1 MRLVHT
7 LALIFLLFFC
17 VTHCDKGN
25 PADPGS
31 ESDKFIWVHFQGDST
46 RVMFDDLPKIDAD
59 GESAIQLSAFIDTT
73 IIPIYRDKN
82 GVAHETRRLYAYQ
95 ITGDDGFSASVK
107 GYPNNSWEHL
117 TLGHVLTETRLVVF
131 PDDKIDIAG
140 AYNVK
145 NARHIYI
152 HRKFDISSPDTT
164 AFIELRTVTPTS
176 VTNPEGT
183 VEDGLLLMDLVSG
196 YITAPE
202 NYRYEIIA
210 LDGYTPPTDLDWNQ
224 FQTGYWLLDSKKTM
238 FSDSTVA
245 IGKYQI
251 RVLEKI
257 LVK

>member
-1 MRLVHT
+1 MRFKLILVSM
-7 LALIFLLFFC
+7 FFFMAWF
-17 VTHCDKGN
+17 TNCDKNSPTSVN
-25 PADPGS
+25 PD
-31 ESDKFIWVHFQGDST
+31 SDGFFWIHFQNDST
-46 RVMFDDLPKIDAD
+46 KVNFNDLPKIDAD
-59 GESAIQLSAFIDTT
+59 GETAIQLSAFIDTT
-73 IIPIYRDKN
+73 IIPPYRDKN
-82 GVAHETRRLYAYQ
+82 GGAHEARRLYAYQ

-117 TLGHVLTETRLVVF
+117 TLGHVLTDTRLVVF

-164 AFIELRTVTPTS
+164 AFIELRTVTPIS
-176 VTNPEGT
+176 VTNPEGN
-183 VEDGLLLMDLVSG
+183 VEDGLPLMDLVSG

-238 FSDSTVA
+238 FTDSTVA

-257 LVK
+257 LAN